1 MYKFFLLDADMTLF
15 DFDRAE
21 KYAWFE
27 TMKIYSKIT
36 PDDLMYDFYHDVNA
50 GLWKKFERGETTKD
64 SLVIERHRQVFRR
77 YGVDADPIVF
87 NECYLDKLGDGSFP
101 LPGALDFAKAVR
113 EIADE
118 RGGGIYITTNGVERI
133 QTRRLAESVFAP
145 LADEIFVSETAGHP
159 KPDMRYFDYVFS
171 RIDGFDPALAVIV
184 GDSLTS
190 DIQGCNN
197 AGIFTLCYNTDGNPN
212 DTAAVPDFEAADYD
226 EIIRFIKE
234 H

>member
-36 PDDLMYDFYHDVNA
+36 PDDLMYDFYHNVNA

-77 YGVDADPIVF
+77 YGVDADPFIF

-118 RGGGIYITTNGVERI
+118 RGGGIYIITNGVERI
-133 QTRRLAESVFAP
+133 QTRRLRESVFAP

-190 DIQGCNN
+190 DIQGGNN
-197 AGIFTLCYNTDGNPN
+197 ARIFTIWYNPDGNPN

>member
-1 MYKFFLLDADMTLF
+1 
-15 DFDRAE
+15 
-21 KYAWFE
+21 
-27 TMKIYSKIT
+27 
-36 PDDLMYDFYHDVNA
+36 
-50 GLWKKFERGETTKD
+50 
-64 SLVIERHRQVFRR
+64 
-77 YGVDADPIVF
+77 
-87 NECYLDKLGDGSFP
+87 
-101 LPGALDFAKAVR
+101 LDFAKAVR

-190 DIQGCNN
+190 DIQGGNN
-197 AGIFTLCYNTDGNPN
+197 AGIFTIWYNPDGNPN